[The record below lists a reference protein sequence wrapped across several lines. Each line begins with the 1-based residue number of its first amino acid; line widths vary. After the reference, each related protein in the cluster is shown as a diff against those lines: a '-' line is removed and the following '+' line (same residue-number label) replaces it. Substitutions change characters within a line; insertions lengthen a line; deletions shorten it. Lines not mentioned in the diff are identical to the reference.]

1 MKFAAFYSPDGVVK
15 YIFGF
20 QDDDPPQ
27 TEEPWVEVSAGVSP
41 DDGWVQSGSWTAY
54 SAEGAARKK
63 SPPPYPASWSPI
75 TQTWTDL
82 REPAERVAQQ
92 WAAVRTQRNR
102 LLLESDW
109 TDTYSAPTRLG
120 ETLYSNWQTYRQ
132 ALRDV
137 TLQPDPFNIT
147 WPTPPG

>member
-1 MKFAAFYSPDGVVK
+1 MKNFVRVDAHDFVNQHYVGPESPGDGW
-15 YIFGF
+15 
-20 QDDDPPQ
+20 
-27 TEEPWVEVSAGVSP
+27 TEVSQDATMTVASMTRWQLIGGALIDSGKSKLPPSP
-41 DDGWVQSGSWTAY
+41 HLRWNGQDWADPRAPEQVQAD
-54 SAEGAARKK
+54 A
-63 SPPPYPASWSPI
+63 
-75 TQTWTDL
+75 
-82 REPAERVAQQ
+82 

-120 ETLYSNWQTYRQ
+120 QTLYSSWQTYRQ

-147 WPTPPG
+147 WPQPPG